1 MDDKIVLTGIKPTGT
16 PHMGNYI
23 GALKPL
29 IEMSQNHKTFMF
41 IADLHALNSVHDAK
55 EIKQHTYEIAALMIA
70 MGLNLENTVLFR
82 QSDIDEIYKLSNFLP
97 ISHSNISAPVI

>member
-1 MDDKIVLTGIKPTGT
+1 
-16 PHMGNYI
+16 MGNYI

-55 EIKQHTYEIAALMIA
+55 EIKQQEITGTLTEKTHDRKYLKAVEEIAGAVMRYGTGA
-70 MGLNLENTVLFR
+70 
-82 QSDIDEIYKLSNFLP
+82 
-97 ISHSNISAPVI
+97 